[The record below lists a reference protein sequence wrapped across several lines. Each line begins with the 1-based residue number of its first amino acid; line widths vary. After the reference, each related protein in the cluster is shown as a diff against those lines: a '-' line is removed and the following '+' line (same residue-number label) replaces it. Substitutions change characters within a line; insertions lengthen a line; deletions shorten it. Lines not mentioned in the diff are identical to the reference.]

1 MKKQYFMMAIAA
13 TMFAACSQTEVID
26 EVVDN
31 STPKAIEFTTYA
43 EGQTRATENSGKDYD
58 WNLED
63 HHKLFSVWG
72 YKYVGTTYTSVFS
85 EQLVESNA
93 GGWTYSPIR
102 YWDKAA
108 TNYGFYAAA
117 PTGLWTMNYETA
129 NNLSTGYFTTTSD
142 YALQGNNINATE
154 LGTTLKE
161 SFNKFTND
169 KDLMIA
175 DKSTIGLTT
184 QTNPVNFNFI
194 HILSRLNVTIKADA
208 SLIDI
213 DNDDTPDN
221 TVTINSVTVNN
232 LISTGSFDENKVAAG
247 EKIKRW
253 TTTDAT
259 VDYNYTGSNT
269 VETTALYAIQ
279 SLVMPQDADY
289 KEIKLDGTDAETS
302 AAPYITINYTIT
314 PTGGAGETFVAT
326 YNLAKAF
333 GITSGNKLSFFE
345 GYQNTLNITIKP
357 TAITFDANVATW
369 DINASNNPTIE

>member
-1 MKKQYFMMAIAA
+1 MKKQYFLMAMAA
-13 TMFAACSQTEVID
+13 TMFAACSQTEMID
-26 EVVDN
+26 EVVEN
-31 STPKAIEFTTYA
+31 STPKAIGFTTFA
-43 EGQTRATENSGKDYD
+43 DGQTRAENSSVAYS

-63 HHKLFSVWG
+63 HHTSFSVWG

-85 EQLVESNA
+85 GQLVESNA
-93 GGWTYSPIR
+93 GVWTYSPIR

-117 PTGLWTMNYETA
+117 PTGFWTINYDPTED
-129 NNLSTGYFTTTSD
+129 LSTGYFTTTSA
-142 YALQGNNINATE
+142 YTLQGDNINAGE
-154 LGTTLKE
+154 LGATLVE
-161 SFNKFTND
+161 SFNTFTND

-175 DKSTIGLTT
+175 DASTIGLTT

-247 EKIKRW
+247 EKINRW

-269 VETTALYAIQ
+269 VKTTALYAIQ

-314 PTGGAGETFVAT
+314 PTGGGAGETFVAT

-357 TAITFDANVATW
+357 TAITFDANVAVW
-369 DINASNNPTIE
+369 DVNLNKDLTIE